1 MRRRGE
7 TWLRDGPPITA
18 LASVSPQCTVT
29 PSCGWLF
36 AALLMATLSALSKDA
51 GAQQSPDGSVVAADI
66 PRAQARSHD
75 DEQVL
80 YLEVVLNRTRQARLT
95 RFVLRDG
102 HLHARPADLRGMGFA
117 LADHDGAD
125 EIALDA
131 LSGVQA
137 RYDNANQRIDI
148 EAPLSLLSLATTR
161 LNIRGVVVAPVTATA
176 PGLLLNYDL
185 YASHD
190 SGSSG
195 LTASG
200 ELRAFGIGPGVYS
213 TSVVARGYRT
223 RDDGWHGEHV
233 RLLSSWELS
242 FPDAALTLTVGD
254 AYSGF
259 MDWTRPVRLGGVQI
273 GRNFGLQPYRVT
285 TPLPTFLGEVAV
297 PSVVDLYVDGV
308 RQYRGEVPV
317 GPFQLSTV
325 PGVDGAGNAQLLI
338 TDAYGRMRSLDLPF
352 YSTRSLLAR
361 GLSDWSLSVGLVRED
376 YGIRSFSYASEPV
389 ASASLRYG
397 VSDKLTL
404 ESHAEAGG
412 GLRNA
417 GLGGV
422 WLIGRAGVVGLSHA
436 RSRLDNARGSQT
448 AWSYAWNNG
457 RYNLSVDSQR
467 TRGDYRDI
475 ASLYGPPPPDISE
488 RALAGVNIAWLGNLS
503 LSHVRLRQ
511 AGDPTSPWRAID
523 ARYLGVTWTRSFG
536 RDWSANLSY
545 QRNLDDAKDRSLF
558 IGLAVALDGDRRLDT
573 SWQRSGGR
581 DSALA
586 DLSRPIPGDGGAGWR
601 VQVQTGDGGDGGL
614 AEAGWLTD
622 HGRLGMG
629 LAHRDGAG
637 YGYAQASGG
646 LVWMG
651 GRGFATRRVDDAFAV
666 VSTDG
671 IADVPV
677 RLENRPIGRTDAD
690 GLLLVVPLN
699 AWQRNKLS
707 IDPMVLPAAMRIADT
722 ERIAT
727 PSDRAGARVRFA
739 IAPVRAALVVL
750 HDGAGRPLP
759 VGTRVRR
766 LGGTAET
773 IIGYDGEAYLEGLET
788 SNRLQ
793 VRTSSGSCAVRFDYP
808 DATNGIPRIG
818 PLRCEAE
825 ASP

>member
-1 MRRRGE
+1 MS
-7 TWLRDGPPITA
+7 A
-18 LASVSPQCTVT
+18 LASVSPRAMVA
-29 PSCGWLF
+29 PPCGRLF
-36 AALLMATLSALSKDA
+36 AALLMAALSALPRDA
-51 GAQQSPDGSVVAADI
+51 GAQQSPDGSVAAADI
-66 PRAQARSHD
+66 PRAHAGPHD

-80 YLEVVLNRTRQARLT
+80 YLEVVLNRTRQARLA

-102 HLHARPADLRGMGFA
+102 RMHARPADLRGMGFA
-117 LADHDGAD
+117 LADQGVVE
-125 EIALDA
+125 EIALDT
-131 LSGVQA
+131 LPGVQA
-137 RYDNANQRIDI
+137 RYDIADQRIDI
-148 EAPLSLLSLATTR
+148 DAPLSLLALSTTR
-161 LNIRGVVVAPVTATA
+161 LNLRAAAAAPVTATA

-190 SGSSG
+190 RGSSG

-213 TSVVARGYRT
+213 TSAVARGYRN
-223 RDDGWHGEHV
+223 RDDEWHGEHV
-233 RLLSSWELS
+233 RLQSSWELS
-242 FPDAALTLTVGD
+242 FPEAALTLTVGD

-259 MDWTRPVRLGGVQI
+259 LDWTRPVRLGGVQI

-325 PGVDGAGNAQLLI
+325 PGIDGAGNAQLLI
-338 TDAYGRMRSLDLPF
+338 TDAYGRTRSLDLPF
-352 YSTRSLLAR
+352 YSTHSLLAR

-376 YGIRSFSYASEPV
+376 YGIRSFSYASDPV
-389 ASASLRYG
+389 ASGSLRYG
-397 VSDKLTL
+397 VSDRLTL

-422 WLIGRAGVVGLSHA
+422 WLIGRAGVVGVSHA
-436 RSRLDNARGSQT
+436 RSRLEHARGSQT

-457 RYNLSVDSQR
+457 RYNLSIDSRR
-467 TRGDYRDI
+467 TRGEYRDI
-475 ASLYGPPPPDISE
+475 ASLYGPPPPEISE
-488 RALAGVNIAWLGNLS
+488 RALAGVHLAWLGNLS

-511 AGDPTSPWRAID
+511 ARDPISPWRPID
-523 ARYLGVTWTRSFG
+523 ARYVGVTWTRNFG

-545 QRNLDDAKDRSLF
+545 QRNLDDRKDRSVFLG
-558 IGLAVALDGDRRLDT
+558 IAMALDSDRRLDA
-573 SWQRSGGR
+573 SWQRSSGR
-581 DSALA
+581 DNALV

-601 VQVQTGDGGDGGL
+601 VQLQAGDGGDGGL

-622 HGRLGMG
+622 HGRLGLG
-629 LAHRDGAG
+629 LAHRGGEG

-677 RLENRPIGRTDAD
+677 RLENRLIGRTDAD

-707 IDPMVLPAAMRIADT
+707 IDPMALPPAMRIADT

-766 LGGTAET
+766 LGGTDEAVV
-773 IIGYDGEAYLEGLET
+773 GYDGEVYLESLEA

-793 VRTSSGSCAVRFDYP
+793 VQMPSGGCAVRFDYP
-808 DATNGIPRIG
+808 VAAAGIPRIG
-818 PLRCEAE
+818 PLRCAE
-825 ASP
+825 EVSP